1 MQKMVMGAVVGCGM
15 VLNVVAAD
23 DAALASVCQ
32 RLEAALEAQVD
43 ALSDV
48 RDAES
53 AAEALSAIRQSLAD
67 QKALFGVDER
77 ELWNYI
83 DHSDE
88 VKIPLMR
95 VLQRMAA
102 QIDRIE
108 KENYYGCEELKNL
121 LF

>member
-1 MQKMVMGAVVGCGM
+1 MQKMIMGAFVGCGM
-15 VLNVVAAD
+15 VLSAFAAE
-23 DAALASVCQ
+23 DAELASVCQ
-32 RLEAALEAQVD
+32 RLEAALEAQVA

-48 RDAES
+48 RDAAS
-53 AAEALSAIRQSLAD
+53 ATEALPTIRQSLAD

-83 DHSDE
+83 DHTDE

-108 KENYYGCEELKNL
+108 RENFYGCEEMKNL

>member
-1 MQKMVMGAVVGCGM
+1 MQKMILGAIVGCGM

-32 RLEAALEAQVD
+32 RLEAALEAQVE

-48 RDAES
+48 QDAAS
-53 AAEALSAIRQSLAD
+53 AAEALPAIRQSLAD

-83 DHSDE
+83 DHTDE

-108 KENYYGCEELKNL
+108 KENYYGCSELKKL

>member
-1 MQKMVMGAVVGCGM
+1 MQKMLMGAVVGCGM
-15 VLNVVAAD
+15 VMNVVVAD
-23 DAALASVCQ
+23 DSVMASVCQ
-32 RLEAALEAQVD
+32 RLEAALEAQVT

-48 RDAES
+48 RDAAS
-53 AAEALSAIRQSLAD
+53 AAEALPAIRQSLAD

-83 DHSDE
+83 DHTDE
-88 VKIPLMR
+88 VKTPLMR

-108 KENYYGCEELKNL
+108 KENYFGCEELKKL

>member
-1 MQKMVMGAVVGCGM
+1 MGAVVGCGII
-15 VLNVVAAD
+15 LNVAAAD
-23 DAALASVCQ
+23 EAVSASVCQ
-32 RLEAALEAQVD
+32 RLEAALEAQVS

-48 RDAES
+48 RDAAS
-53 AAEALSAIRQSLAD
+53 AAEALPAIRQSLAD
-67 QKALFGVDER
+67 QALFGVDER

-83 DHSDE
+83 DHTDE

-95 VLQRMAA
+95 LLQRMAA

-108 KENYYGCEELKNL
+108 KENYYGCEELKKL

>member
-1 MQKMVMGAVVGCGM
+1 MQKMLMGAVVGCGII
-15 VLNVVAAD
+15 LNVAAAD
-23 DAALASVCQ
+23 EAVSASVCQ
-32 RLEAALEAQVD
+32 RLEAALEAQVS

-48 RDAES
+48 RDAAS
-53 AAEALSAIRQSLAD
+53 AAEALPAIRQSLAD

-83 DHSDE
+83 DHTDE

-102 QIDRIE
+102 QVDRIE
-108 KENYYGCEELKNL
+108 KENYYGCEELKKL

>member
-1 MQKMVMGAVVGCGM
+1 MVMGAVVGCGM

>member
-1 MQKMVMGAVVGCGM
+1 MQKMIMGAVVGCGM

-23 DAALASVCQ
+23 DAAQASVCQ
-32 RLEAALEAQVD
+32 RLEAALEAQVA
-43 ALSDV
+43 ALSGV
-48 RDAES
+48 RDAAS
-53 AAEALSAIRQSLAD
+53 AAEALPAIRQALAD

-83 DHSDE
+83 DHTDE

-108 KENYYGCEELKNL
+108 KENYYGCEELKKL

>member
-1 MQKMVMGAVVGCGM
+1 MQKMIMGAFVGCGM
-15 VLNVVAAD
+15 VLSAFAAE
-23 DAALASVCQ
+23 DAELAAVCQ
-32 RLEAALEAQVD
+32 RLEAALEAQVA

-48 RDAES
+48 RDS
-53 AAEALSAIRQSLAD
+53 ASASEALPAIRQSLAD

-77 ELWNYI
+77 ELWNFI

-102 QIDRIE
+102 QIDRIA
-108 KENYYGCEELKNL
+108 KENYYGCEELKTL